1 MTSYLTSQD
10 AVRGFLDSPDMREQE
25 GVMFAY
31 AADAATLQR
40 LVPAPLRV
48 AAPVV
53 AGYVTHMGNPS
64 FARPY
69 DEAVLYT
76 MVAYQDKMVGAY
88 PFGLFLAGPG
98 AEMALVAGRE
108 GASIPKKLADQIQ
121 IKHDDTGVRAQVIRH
136 GTTLIDVCV
145 TPGMPNDPEQAQ
157 QLFGPQLRLN
167 HPVETVNF
175 FVDYQLAQQDDG
187 TNRFTNTR
195 LLATQTTNITTA
207 FTPGKLALTLTSSAD
222 DPVGELAVQ
231 HLIGG
236 GTYTMA
242 SAKMHKTTVLTQLDA
257 AKAAPYLIT
266 GRYDQSILSDN

>member
-1 MTSYLTSQD
+1 MTSYLASQN
-10 AVRGFLDSPDMREQE
+10 AVRGVFRQP
-25 GVMFAY
+25 GY
-31 AADAATLQR
+31 AGAGRRDVCLCGGCGDVTNDWSQHR
-40 LVPAPLRV
+40 CGW

-145 TPGMPNDPEQAQ
+145 NAGNAE
-157 QLFGPQLRLN
+157 
-167 HPVETVNF
+167 
-175 FVDYQLAQQDDG
+175 
-187 TNRFTNTR
+187 
-195 LLATQTTNITTA
+195 
-207 FTPGKLALTLTSSAD
+207 
-222 DPVGELAVQ
+222 
-231 HLIGG
+231 
-236 GTYTMA
+236 
-242 SAKMHKTTVLTQLDA
+242 
-257 AKAAPYLIT
+257 
-266 GRYDQSILSDN
+266 

>member
-1 MTSYLTSQD
+1 MTSYLASQD
-10 AVRGFLDSPDMREQE
+10 AVKGFLDNPDMREQE

-31 AADAATLQR
+31 AMDEATLQR
-40 LVPAPLRV
+40 LVPAPLQV
-48 AAPVV
+48 IAPVV

-64 FARPY
+64 FARSY

-76 MVAYQDKMVGAY
+76 MVAYRDKMVGAY

-121 IKHDDTGVRAQVIRH
+121 IKHDDAETQAQVIRH
-136 GTTLIDVCV
+136 GTTLMDVRI
-145 TPGMPNDPEQAQ
+145 TPGTPNDPAQAQ
-157 QLFGPQLRLN
+157 QLLGPQLQLN
-167 HPVETVNF
+167 HPNETVNF
-175 FVDYQLAQQDDG
+175 FVDYQLEQQNDG

-236 GTYTMA
+236 GTYKMA
-242 SAKMHKTTVLTQLDA
+242 SAKMHKTMVLTKLA
-257 AKAAPYLIT
+257 ADKVAPYLIT
-266 GRYDQSILSDN
+266 GRYDQSTLSNN

>member
-1 MTSYLTSQD
+1 MTSYLVNQN
-10 AVRGFLDSPDMREQE
+10 VVKGFLDNPDMRKQE

-31 AADAATLQR
+31 ATDGAALQR

-48 AAPVV
+48 VAPVV

-88 PFGLFLAGPG
+88 PFGLFLAGLG

-121 IKHDDTGVRAQVIRH
+121 IKRDDAGVQAQVIRH
-136 GTTLIDVCV
+136 KTTLMDVRI
-145 TPGMPNDPEQAQ
+145 TPGMPNDPAQAQ
-157 QLFGPQLRLN
+157 QLLGPQLQLN
-167 HPVETVNF
+167 HPNETVNF
-175 FVDYQLAQQDDG
+175 FVDYQLEQQADG
-187 TNRFTNTR
+187 TNRFTNAR

-207 FTPGKLALTLTSSAD
+207 FTPGKLALTLMSSAD

-257 AKAAPYLIT
+257 DKVAPYLIT
-266 GRYDQSILSDN
+266 GRYDQSTLSNN